1 MDFEER
7 IISNEISPLTN
18 EGLLQINEQ
27 MRKCFCLIYSREM
40 KSTGFF
46 CKIPFP
52 KRKTILPVLITA
64 NHVLNEEYIKNSN
77 NTISFSLDN
86 GNEFKEIFLKNRII
100 YTNRIYDITIIE
112 LNENDNINNFLE
124 LDKNLLE
131 SQILQ
136 IYSNLN
142 VYLLQYARG
151 EKSLVSFGLIKNID
165 NENGEIRYNIWSDSG
180 SGGGPILST
189 KNFKVIG
196 IHIGAMRNR
205 NLNIGR
211 LLNKAIIEFQQL

>member
-64 NHVLNEEYIKNSN
+64 NHVLNEEYIN
-77 NTISFSLDN
+77 NNKSIPISLDN
-86 GNEFKEIFLKNRII
+86 GKEFKKISLENKKI
-100 YTNRIYDITIIE
+100 YTNRRYDITIIE
-112 LNENDNINNFLE
+112 LNEKDNINNFLE

-136 IYSNLN
+136 IYRNLN

-165 NENGEIRYNIWSDSG
+165 NENGEIRYNIWSDYG
-180 SGGGPILST
+180 SAGGPILSSE
-189 KNFKVIG
+189 NFKVIG

-205 NLNIGR
+205 NLHIGR
-211 LLNKAIIEFQQL
+211 LLNKAIIEFQNL

>member
-7 IISNEISPLTN
+7 VISGEMSPLTN

-27 MRKCFCLIYSREM
+27 MKKCFCLIYSNEM

-64 NHVLNEEYIKNSN
+64 NHVLNEEYIN
-77 NTISFSLDN
+77 NNKSIPISLDN
-86 GNEFKEIFLKNRII
+86 GKEFKKISLENKKI
-100 YTNRIYDITIIE
+100 YTNRRYDITIIE
-112 LNENDNINNFLE
+112 LNEKDNINNFLE

-136 IYSNLN
+136 IYRNLN

-165 NENGEIRYNIWSDSG
+165 NENGEIRYNIWSDYG
-180 SGGGPILST
+180 SAGGPILSSE
-189 KNFKVIG
+189 NFKVIG
-196 IHIGAMRNR
+196 IHIGAMRDR
-205 NLNIGR
+205 NLHIGR
-211 LLNKAIIEFQQL
+211 LLNKAIIEFQNL